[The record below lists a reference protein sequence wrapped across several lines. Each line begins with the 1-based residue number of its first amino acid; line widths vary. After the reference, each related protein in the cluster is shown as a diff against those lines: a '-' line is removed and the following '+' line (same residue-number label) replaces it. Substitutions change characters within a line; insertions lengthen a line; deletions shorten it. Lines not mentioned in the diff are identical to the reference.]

1 MAQIVPA
8 LPVVDVARG
17 IASLDADI
25 PRVLAFLGK
34 STIEELSW
42 RRPNKSSLIIP
53 LQGTFNGVTEQY
65 LLRLGFS
72 AYRRWPPSAQFV
84 NPETLAYTH
93 PMDQHHL
100 PMLSSPECH
109 VHPNYGSANGKT
121 LQLICCSATQEFYD
135 AAHTVESDLMWREQ
149 NTFYTT
155 IAAIQKAMVMHY
167 GGRFAKV

>member
-1 MAQIVPA
+1 MTQIVPP
-8 LPVVDVARG
+8 LPVVDVVRG
-17 IASLDADI
+17 IASLEEDI

-34 STIEELSW
+34 STIGELGW
-42 RRPNKSSLIIP
+42 QRPNKSSLIVP
-53 LQGTFNGVTEQY
+53 LQGTINGVTEQY
-65 LLRLGFS
+65 VLRLGFS

-84 NPETLAYTH
+84 NPETLAYKH
-93 PMDQHHL
+93 PVDQHHL

-109 VHPNYGSANGKT
+109 VHASYTSTNGKT
-121 LQLICCSATQEFYD
+121 MQLICCSATQEFYD
-135 AAHTVESDLMWREQ
+135 AAHPVEPDLMWREQ